1 MFISAREKLYIEVV
15 SSGVRGMV
23 GRISGSVREVAD
35 VAHIIGLQALKNYD
49 LEFGKE
55 KRPAKVKK

>member
-15 SSGVRGMV
+15 SSGVRGMA
-23 GRISGSVREVAD
+23 GRISGSVREAAD

-49 LEFGKE
+49 LEFGKK